1 MASDEQ
7 LCARLC
13 LLTRIAW
20 DDSLPPPLTRP
31 MLSRM
36 LACGAVDGLALREC
50 GEISPALAQRAR
62 LLLSRSADV
71 YACLNA
77 YRSQGYEALLP
88 GDALWPARLHRLG
101 ANMPQFLFVLGRHEL
116 LTRRAAAV
124 AGSREI
130 CRPAQAAAR
139 RIGGQLAM
147 ERIAMVS
154 GGARGVDSLA
164 QKALLDAG
172 GELLLVPAL
181 PVMQLLQKPELSSAL
196 AQGRLLVVC
205 DALPDSPFS
214 APKALARN
222 HMIYALGEAAIVVA
236 AREGVGGSW
245 RGAQDCLRGGY
256 SPVFAIDDP
265 SQDME
270 GNRALLRIGAK
281 QLDMDRLLAQQL
293 FAPMGAEQTRLFD
306 ALQV

>member
-1 MASDEQ
+1 MAVASDEQ

-50 GEISPALAQRAR
+50 EAISPELAERAR

-88 GDALWPARLHRLG
+88 GDALWPDRLRRLG

-116 LTRRAAAV
+116 LSRRAAAV

-130 CRPAQAAAR
+130 SKPAQEAAR
-139 RIGGQLAM
+139 KIGAQLAR

-164 QKALLDAG
+164 QKALLDEG

-181 PVMQLLQKPELSSAL
+181 PVKQLLQKPELASAL
-196 AQGRLLVVC
+196 AQGRLLLVC

-222 HMIYALGEAAIVVA
+222 HTIYALGEAAIVAA

-256 SPVFAIDDP
+256 SPVFVVDDP
-265 SQDME
+265 SQDMA
-270 GNRALLRIGAK
+270 GNRALMQIGA
-281 QLDMDRLLAQQL
+281 QRLELDRPLVQQL
-293 FAPMGAEQTRLFD
+293 FAPTGAEQTRLFD
-306 ALQV
+306 AM